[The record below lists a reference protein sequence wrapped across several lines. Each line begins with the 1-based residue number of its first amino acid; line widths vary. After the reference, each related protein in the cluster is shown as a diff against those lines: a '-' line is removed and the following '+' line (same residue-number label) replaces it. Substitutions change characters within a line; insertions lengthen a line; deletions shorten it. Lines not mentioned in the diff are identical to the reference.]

1 MSFWI
6 DIIDQE
12 RLANAQRTSFVS
24 KQHIKN

>member
-12 RLANAQRTSFVS
+12 RLAYAQGTSFVS